1 MNYNL
6 LKDKTV
12 DALSKP
18 IIVIVILEG
27 LLQWVEDSVQMLV
40 NTLLLQQA
48 KLETFNG

>member
-6 LKDKTV
+6 LRAKTV

-18 IIVIVILEG
+18 INVIVILED